1 MSDVVTTDEASAN
14 LGQIM
19 DRFGAGDDEPV
30 YVGVDGRPQSVIV
43 PMEIWERFLADAE
56 DEYDLRI
63 VAERLANDD
72 GRRYTQAEMDA
83 YFDQLAAGRW
93 QTAPGDPPG

>member
-1 MSDVVTTDEASAN
+1 MSDVVTTGEASAN
-14 LGQIM
+14 LERIAR
-19 DRFGAGDDEPV
+19 RFDAGDDEPV
-30 YVGVDGRPQSVIV
+30 YFGTDGRPQGVIV

-63 VAERLANDD
+63 VAERIANDD

-83 YFDQLAAGRW
+83 YFDELAAD
-93 QTAPGDPPG
+93 T

>member
-14 LGQIM
+14 LERIAR
-19 DRFGAGDDEPV
+19 RFDAGDDEPV
-30 YVGVDGRPQSVIV
+30 YFGADGRPQGVIV

-63 VAERLANDD
+63 VAERIAASNGRYLDQDD
-72 GRRYTQAEMDA
+72 VDA
-83 YFDQLAAGRW
+83 IFDRLDAQG
-93 QTAPGDPPG
+93 